1 MRLGGLVLA
10 AVVTATACGSPDGS
24 RGNPGAGGQ
33 EPRTIPPFPQRP
45 TANANSSTPT
55 TPTTGAGPRIVILG
69 DSLTA
74 GPRLP
79 GGPSYPPPLQQRLK
93 GERSRYQNLHARVS
107 RHKSARGLPPPPP
120 APAGDV
126 RAVVAA
132 LA

>member
-10 AVVTATACGSPDGS
+10 AAVTATACGSPDGS

-45 TANANSSTPT
+45 TANANPSTPT

-74 GPRLP
+74 GVRPP
-79 GGPSYPPPLQQRLK
+79 GGAVVPPRPPRRLM
-93 GERSRYQNLHARVS
+93 GGGARVQS
-107 RHKSARGLPPPPP
+107 ST
-120 APAGDV
+120 
-126 RAVVAA
+126 A
-132 LA
+132 LTPRR

>member
-1 MRLGGLVLA
+1 MRLGAVVRA
-10 AVVTATACGSPDGS
+10 AAVTATACGSPDGS

-74 GPRLP
+74 GPRP
-79 GGPSYPPPLQQRLK
+79 PRGGV
-93 GERSRYQNLHARVS
+93 RSPR
-107 RHKSARGLPPPPP
+107 LPPPPQEE
-120 APAGDV
+120 G
-126 RAVVAA
+126 AA
-132 LA
+132 LP

>member
-74 GPRLP
+74 GLRLP
-79 GGPSYPPPLQQRLK
+79 GGESYPALLPQRLK
-93 GERSRYQNLHARVS
+93 EERSSFQIVN
-107 RHKSARGLPPPPP
+107 ARGSGETSAGGPLPPSWG
-120 APAGDV
+120 A
-126 RAVVAA
+126 
-132 LA
+132 